1 MWESSRER
9 VSRTDPLTF
18 VQLSC
23 LFRSV
28 VVSEVAIHVLNA
40 DSLVVR
46 SDVLMTTELPLMLI
60 GRWLGEQPPLTLAVP
75 MVFIAKC
82 LPQLLHTTSLPDC
95 LYPFGP
101 QTSHVSKATWTLPSV
116 PFTAKNLIAV
126 PFES

>member
-1 MWESSRER
+1 MRKSPRYR
-9 VSRTDPLTF
+9 VSPTDPPPICSVVVSLSFSCRFAF
-18 VQLSC
+18 VQLSFRWL
-23 LFRSV
+23 LF
-28 VVSEVAIHVLNA
+28 HVLNA
-40 DSLVVR
+40 DSFVTR

-75 MVFIAKC
+75 MVLISKC

-116 PFTAKNLIAV
+116 PFTA
-126 PFES
+126 